1 MTNVPDS
8 FCLLPWIHAHV
19 GAQGQRKLCCID
31 VSRERDPRLAL
42 SPVQTLEEYWN
53 SDDVKLVRRQM
64 LDGVLPDRCINCS
77 TDGNRA
83 LSYKDD
89 MLARWPNEIEK
100 AIASTAPDGS
110 TDLKPITFDYR
121 SSTCN
126 LRCRTCGPHSS
137 TSAEIEARRSERLQQ
152 VGEESGKWD
161 AAYLGRRAAAMAN
174 ARDDLM
180 EAARERRI
188 RHLYWAGGEPLMDE
202 THWEVMGELARTG
215 EAANVDVAYNTNLT
229 VFSYRGQKVEDIWP
243 HFKSVHVQASIDGV
257 GEAGEYIRTGFKTEI
272 FARHLQSL
280 QELALK
286 YRQIGVMLD
295 LTLTSVGLLHLGDL
309 LTFALDRDV
318 AVTAKLMV
326 PRKINR
332 YMAVEFLP
340 DGVRQNW
347 CAKWKAWIARNDPTK
362 LFATVDATLDV
373 AMSRDTLQEGREN
386 DQQAAFQA
394 EVIAAFEEARRDSGT
409 FRRLLS
415 VDPRLDDLL
424 PG

>member
-42 SPVQTLEEYWN
+42 SPVQTLDEYWN
-53 SDDVKLVRRQM
+53 SEELKSVRLQM
-64 LDGVLPDRCINCS
+64 LGGTLPERCINCS
-77 TDGNRA
+77 DTGNRA

-89 MLARWPNEIEK
+89 MLARWPDEIEK
-100 AIASTAPDGS
+100 AIVSTAPDGS

-152 VGEESGKWD
+152 VGEESAKWD
-161 AAYLGRRAAAMAN
+161 DAYLGRRAAAMSN

-202 THWEVMGELARTG
+202 THWEVMAELVSSG

-229 VFSYRGQKVEDIWP
+229 VSSYRGRKVEDIWP
-243 HFKSVHVQASIDGV
+243 RFKSVFVQASIDGV
-257 GEAGEYIRTGFKTEI
+257 GEAGEYIRTGFKTEL
-272 FARHLQSL
+272 FATHLQHL
-280 QELALK
+280 LELTRRHDHVRA
-286 YRQIGVMLD
+286 VLD
-295 LTLTSVGLLHLGDL
+295 LTLTSVGLLHLGDFL
-309 LTFALDRDV
+309 VFAQERDIG
-318 AVTAKLMV
+318 VTAKLMV

-340 DGVRQNW
+340 RDVKDDW
-347 CAKWKAWIARNDPTK
+347 CRRWMGWISRNDRTD
-362 LFATVDATLDV
+362 LFATVDATLDL
-373 AMSRDTLQEGREN
+373 ALSRDTLQPARP
-386 DQQAAFQA
+386 DAHQKVFDA

-415 VDPRLDDLL
+415 IDPRLDGLV
-424 PG
+424 G